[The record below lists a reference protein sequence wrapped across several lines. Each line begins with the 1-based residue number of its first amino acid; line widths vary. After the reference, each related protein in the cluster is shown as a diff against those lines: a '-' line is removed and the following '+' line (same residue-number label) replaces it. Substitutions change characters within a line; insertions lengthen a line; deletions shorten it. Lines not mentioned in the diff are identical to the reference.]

1 MRQVRPAGARTAGL
15 ALSALGRA
23 LFHLRRAPGR
33 VGGKEALIITLLEL
47 SPRNNSLFFSQ
58 RDRPFLRAPR
68 RTVSLRR
75 QTHVRNMRPLN
86 YSSSIWILCKIPD
99 RKPRFNNS
107 FSFFSSSPVHIS
119 RFDSISPIFTNKC
132 LPLISDFSVLSSGF
146 PLCL

>member
-15 ALSALGRA
+15 ALSAPGRA

-33 VGGKEALIITLLEL
+33 GGGKECPSLLFL
-47 SPRNNSLFFSQ
+47 SCRPGTILYFFSQ

-75 QTHVRNMRPLN
+75 QTHARNMRPLN